1 MTKKRAMKKW
11 VKEGLIWGVTM
22 FLGMTIFFPLYEGKE
37 ITVKSV
43 VVGIILW
50 GIGGLLFGLS
60 MKSRLEEKEKN

>member
-11 VKEGLIWGVTM
+11 VKTGLSWGFTM
-22 FLGMTIFFPLYEGKE
+22 FLIIVVGFPWFQGKE

-43 VVGIILW
+43 VIGIILW